1 MENFFGH
8 LMEEMFHR
16 QEFTDIEKFTTEL
29 RDYIRWYNAERISL
43 TLECLSTM
51 EYRAQAL
58 AAETLIYRVHL
69 SGPSSPAHLQHRLG
83 VLLIQGLTHDRFQ
96 IDPHVIGGKHQCVLI
111 S

>member
-8 LMEEMFHR
+8 LKEDMFHR
-16 QEFTDIEKFTTEL
+16 QKFTDIEVFTTEL

-43 TLECLSTM
+43 TLECLSPM

-58 AAETLIYRVHL
+58 AAWTLINRVQL
-69 SGPSSPAHLQHRLG
+69 SGSS
-83 VLLIQGLTHDRFQ
+83 
-96 IDPHVIGGKHQCVLI
+96 